1 MNTTDWRAELGTKT
15 TEILGRYG
23 VAGRVEVESRLVWLI
38 GNGPTV
44 EVRLTEV
51 DASKAVL
58 SPAELKSLAER
69 LARDLSRAR
78 RAASRESGSA
88 AGWVAWA
95 KLLPTLAI
103 VAFGAWMAFRYL
115 TPHQPTTS
123 STWSKKGAHL
133 SHGIQSPSTK
143 LVEKQALDDQ
153 SCLRTV
159 TRIQQGGTVTPLDI
173 DGWVVEL
180 SLVSAENDLL
190 PTAAPLNDYFQLRSD
205 GIERTHH
212 AADTPMLNQTDAQQA
227 AVLISKE
234 PLATVNPNAAS
245 GILITWRGQYVTPY
259 FHESDRTEYLKVAN
273 SLFDALHAS
282 HGALYARCIQGG
294 ARYLGSWFRGPNVGA
309 ALWMLVTEMGVISG
323 AVRVPGLGASFG
335 LENCEAPLKYLAKT
349 VGPITRS
356 KAAYL
361 LSTSGGFVS
370 ERVGKFATVEFP
382 FSPANRASL
391 ASWAIARKVWPT
403 TDSRAVPVASVVP

>member
-1 MNTTDWRAELGTKT
+1 VNTTDWRAELGTKT

-44 EVRLTEV
+44 EVSLTEA

-58 SPAELKSLAER
+58 SPAALKSLAER

-78 RAASRESGSA
+78 QAASRESGST
-88 AGWVAWA
+88 AGWLAWA
-95 KLLPTLAI
+95 KVLPTLAI
-103 VAFGAWMAFRYL
+103 VALGMWMAFRYL
-115 TPHQPTTS
+115 TPHQQTTS
-123 STWSKKGAHL
+123 STWSKKGTHL
-133 SHGIQSPSTK
+133 SQVTQIPSARSE
-143 LVEKQALDDQ
+143 EKQVLDDQ

-159 TRIQQGGTVTPLDI
+159 TRIQHGGTVTPLDI

-180 SLVSAENDLL
+180 SLVSTQNDLL
-190 PTAAPLNDYFQLRSD
+190 PTAALLNDYFQLRSD
-205 GIERTHH
+205 SIERTHH
-212 AADTPMLNQTDAQQA
+212 AANTPRLNQTDAQQA

-259 FHESDRTEYLKVAN
+259 FHESDRMEYLKVAD
-273 SLFDALHAS
+273 SLFNALHAS

-309 ALWMLVTEMGVISG
+309 AVWMLVTEMGVVSG
-323 AVRVPGLGASFG
+323 SVRVPGLGASYG
-335 LENCEAPLKYLAKT
+335 LENCQAPLKYLAET
-349 VGPITRS
+349 VGPISRR

-361 LSTSGGFVS
+361 LSSSGGFVS
-370 ERVGKFATVEFP
+370 ERIGQSATVEFP

-391 ASWAIARKVWPT
+391 ASSTIAHKVWPIA
-403 TDSRAVPVASVVP
+403 DSRAIPVPSTMP